1 MSDFHAL
8 VDPHAAV
15 TGNAPSKSSTL
26 VDRDWSANISGTH
39 VNSDGSQIGGSD
51 PVSASAVAIPGDS
64 VLMTIAGSK
73 TPGGYASWMA
83 YWQRPVYAGFT
94 GLELCFQATFDD
106 LASENGEAW
115 ETDTILVLPGALP
128 GAPPATAP
136 NTKIN
141 LSSQLNIALGWQ
153 WQIAMS
159 GKWCSVPGA
168 ILGPL
173 DGGKHKFRIGY
184 EFTKTTGAVTSLT
197 VDGKTYW
204 TPPSM
209 QKADVTATN
218 WTPFATFQ
226 AQQDLTAAAKNYSVI
241 VSKPQYRWS
250 S

>member
-15 TGNAPSKSSTL
+15 TGVAPVSSSTL

-39 VNSDGSQIGGSD
+39 VNSDGSQIGGTD
-51 PVSASAVAIPGDS
+51 PVSSSAVAIPGDA
-64 VLMTIAGSK
+64 VLMTISGSK
-73 TPGGYASWMA
+73 TLGYASWMA

-106 LASENGEAW
+106 LASENGQAW
-115 ETDTILVLPGALP
+115 ETDTILVLPGATL
-128 GAPPATAP
+128 GA

-153 WQIAMS
+153 WQIVMG
-159 GKWCSVPGA
+159 GKWMSVPGA

-184 EFTKTTGAVTSLT
+184 EFTKTTGMVTSLT
-197 VDGKTYW
+197 VDGKTYF

-218 WTPFATFQ
+218 WTPYATFQ
-226 AQQDLTAAAKNYSVI
+226 AQQDLNAAAKNYSVI
-241 VSKPQYRWS
+241 VGKPQYRWS